1 MPSGS
6 VVLRASIAALGL
18 VTLANCSHAS
28 SGAASSS
35 SSSASVTSG
44 RIRIGIDLPVS
55 GADASIGI
63 PTQNGALLAIEQA
76 NARKALGAFTLEA
89 VTLDDA
95 VQGVHDPAQ
104 GVQNVKT
111 LIADGTVL
119 GVIGPY
125 NSNVAKAEIPVTNDA
140 GIVEVSPAT
149 TSPGLTEGDDAA
161 SLRTAHP
168 GTNTFFRVCTTDDR
182 QGAADAQLTRKLGFR
197 SAFVIDD
204 NETYGTGLSGVFER
218 RFVSLGGRILGHEH
232 LTRGQ
237 QDFKALLTKV
247 HSFNPDFVFF
257 GGTTSS
263 GGGLLRRQM
272 ADAGMTNVP
281 FVGGDGIADEEYV
294 TTAGAMANNSYFTV
308 AAPDVAT
315 SPRAK
320 DFLTAYE
327 DRWKAPAGPYSA
339 NAYTAAN
346 VLIAAIGEAIG
357 AAHGKMPTRDA
368 VRSFVAST
376 AGFDSPIGTIQFDRS
391 GDITENTLSLYQIKG
406 GKTLLVSQVTT
417 KS

>member
-1 MPSGS
+1 MPSRAA
-6 VVLRASIAALGL
+6 VLRASIAALSL
-18 VTLANCSHAS
+18 VMIAGCARS
-28 SGAASSS
+28 SSTASSS
-35 SSSASVTSG
+35 ATASAATSG
-44 RIRIGIDLPVS
+44 TIRIGIDLPVS

-76 NARKALGAFTLEA
+76 NARDALGGFTLEP

-95 VQGVHDPAQ
+95 VAGVHDPAQ
-104 GVQNVKT
+104 GVQNVET
-111 LIADGTVL
+111 FVADPTVL

-140 GIVEVSPAT
+140 GIVQVSPAT
-149 TSPGLTEGDDAA
+149 TSPGLTEGGDAA

-168 GTNTFFRVCTTDDR
+168 STNTFFRVCTTDDR

-197 SAFVIDD
+197 SAFIIDD
-204 NETYGTGLSGVFER
+204 NETYGTSLSDVFER
-218 RFVSLGGRILGHEH
+218 RFVALGGHVLGHEH

-247 HSFNPDFVFF
+247 HGTNPDVVFF

-272 ADAGMTNVP
+272 GDVGMANVP

-294 TTAGAMANNSYFTV
+294 TTAGSLANNTYFTV
-308 AAPDVAT
+308 AAPDVDT

-320 DFLTAYE
+320 DFRAAY
-327 DRWKAPAGPYSA
+327 DGRWKAPAGPYSA
-339 NAYTAAN
+339 NSYTAASL
-346 VLIAAIGEAIG
+346 LIAAIGKAIG
-357 AAHGKMPTRDA
+357 AAHGRMPTRES
-368 VRSFVAST
+368 VRSFVATT

-391 GDITENTLSLYQIKG
+391 GDITENTLSLYQIKDG
-406 GKTLLVSQVTT
+406 RTELVSQVTT